1 MKRYKY
7 RPILLIANSSW
18 YINHYRQELINALQA
33 HGEKIMVIAPIDKSS
48 KSLSKKLIYI
58 PWSINRKKNYNPIS
72 LFISFFK
79 LLLIIRALKP
89 KLIHSH
95 TMGPNFLSS
104 IISFLYGTPI
114 LISFAGGKLFKSKGL
129 KKFLHDLI
137 FTIIAYTSNITRKT
151 KISWIF
157 TPERSKFIF
166 QNHQDLEDFKLKF
179 NFLNNYKLNLIAGSG
194 VPKNYLDSDK
204 IKHKWISRK
213 ENQEFNS
220 FTLIYNARLLRSK
233 GIIKFYE
240 ISCKLKDHEFKVF
253 GEKDLACHDS
263 LNNYDLEKIKKSSKN
278 IQFMGHIKDPLLNI
292 TYNFPILIVPSSYKE
307 GMPRG
312 LLEAMALC
320 IPVISSPIAPR
331 GMIGDEY
338 IYIAEEDSP
347 NHYLKCLN
355 KIIKDHQNNVLIDKL
370 LKAKSFIDEKYS
382 EEFIV
387 KETMYL
393 YEEMLKMDYN
403 KNYLLNKDNR
413 NSFEWIS
420 Q

>member
-1 MKRYKY
+1 
-7 RPILLIANSSW
+7 
-18 YINHYRQELINALQA
+18 
-33 HGEKIMVIAPIDKSS
+33 
-48 KSLSKKLIYI
+48 
-58 PWSINRKKNYNPIS
+58 
-72 LFISFFK
+72 
-79 LLLIIRALKP
+79 
-89 KLIHSH
+89 
-95 TMGPNFLSS
+95 
-104 IISFLYGTPI
+104 
-114 LISFAGGKLFKSKGL
+114 
-129 KKFLHDLI
+129 
-137 FTIIAYTSNITRKT
+137 
-151 KISWIF
+151 
-157 TPERSKFIF
+157 
-166 QNHQDLEDFKLKF
+166 
-179 NFLNNYKLNLIAGSG
+179 
-194 VPKNYLDSDK
+194 
-204 IKHKWISRK
+204 
-213 ENQEFNS
+213 
-220 FTLIYNARLLRSK
+220 
-233 GIIKFYE
+233 
-240 ISCKLKDHEFKVF
+240 
-253 GEKDLACHDS
+253 
-263 LNNYDLEKIKKSSKN
+263 
-278 IQFMGHIKDPLLNI
+278 MGHIKDPLLNI